1 MRKPN
6 GQERKVVVLSKKRL
20 DDKGVD
26 NKYIVEAHTL
36 INGNEG
42 ERTMRLVEKE
52 LKVYE
57 FLERNDDD
65 IPADKYLKYWRE
77 LQDAGIPTVP
87 TMRKLD
93 DERVIMT
100 DLTAEGGCLYG
111 KNKSLQMTGDK
122 NSIDDIFLSIDP
134 EEITKQ
140 AQEIVEKANKAGI
153 SLPMDD
159 PLELLVNP
167 DGTWRLL
174 VLDLS
179 MLEFR
184 LEQRSVIANNEE
196 AIDFFN
202 HQLQIIRQGLS

>member
-1 MRKPN
+1 MTE
-6 GQERKVVVLSKKRL
+6 ERGL
-20 DDKGVD
+20 
-26 NKYIVEAHTL
+26 
-36 INGNEG
+36 
-42 ERTMRLVEKE
+42 
-52 LKVYE
+52 
-57 FLERNDDD
+57 
-65 IPADKYLKYWRE
+65 
-77 LQDAGIPTVP
+77 
-87 TMRKLD
+87 
-93 DERVIMT
+93 
-100 DLTAEGGCLYG
+100 
-111 KNKSLQMTGDK
+111 
-122 NSIDDIFLSIDP
+122 IDDIFLSIDP